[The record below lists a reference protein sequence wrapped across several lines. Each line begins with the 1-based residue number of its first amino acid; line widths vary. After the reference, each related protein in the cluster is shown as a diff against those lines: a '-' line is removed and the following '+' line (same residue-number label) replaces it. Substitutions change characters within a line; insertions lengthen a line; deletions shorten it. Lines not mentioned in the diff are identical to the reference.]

1 MEEQLSTQL
10 EAAQPTPTS
19 PVSVKQNNKLLIIIA
34 VLVFLF
40 MAGGLVYLGYQNYQL
55 QQKLNKL
62 LEQQSDQT
70 QSGPTPTT
78 GPGTSVLPSGW
89 NYKSNNECSV
99 KFAIPPKEA
108 PYLVADGRF
117 WDFPRGA
124 AYPNLL
130 SKVFL
135 SNQEYK
141 QAIAMFASPD
151 EASGYIAQAVAVSC
165 IRNNGRF
172 ADNNALI
179 SSLTTAIDEYNKS
192 TGEKGMQASTYT
204 IKTNTQTSR
213 WSKQVVDLSVSEYF
227 LNSGGEPYSNIVEYT
242 MFVSPQYLYEV
253 RVFGATTDGFVK
265 DTANKIFDNLS
276 F

>member
-1 MEEQLSTQL
+1 MEEQSAPQPVVTQPSPSFPV
-10 EAAQPTPTS
+10 PTKHNTKP
-19 PVSVKQNNKLLIIIA
+19 LAIIA
-34 VLVFLF
+34 VLVFIL
-40 MAGGLVYLGYQNYQL
+40 MAGGLVYLGHQNYLL

-70 QSGPTPTT
+70 QPSPTPTT
-78 GPGTSVLPSGW
+78 DSGMGVLPSGW

-99 KFAIPPKEA
+99 KFAIPPKEV
-108 PYLVADGRF
+108 PYLGTDGRF

-130 SKVFL
+130 SKVFP

-165 IRNNGRF
+165 IQNNGRF
-172 ADNNALI
+172 ADNNTLI

-192 TGEKGMQASTYT
+192 IGEKGMQASTYT
-204 IKTNTQTSR
+204 IKTNTQTTR
-213 WSKQVVDLSVSEYF
+213 WGEQVVDLSISEYF
-227 LNSGGEPYSNIVEYT
+227 LNSGGQPYSNIVEYT
-242 MFVSPQYLYEV
+242 MFVSPQYIYEV
-253 RVFGATTDGFVK
+253 RIFGTTTDSFVK
-265 DTANKIFDNLS
+265 DTAKKIFDNLS